1 MGYLLL
7 RVSNFGIAFS
17 SVFSTITTT
26 DQLRLVSSKPHLRLL
41 KGFASL
47 SVRVQYVAVVKSMW
61 M

>member
-26 DQLRLVSSKPHLRLL
+26 RLL
-41 KGFASL
+41 ICIYPFFSITE
-47 SVRVQYVAVVKSMW
+47 
-61 M
+61 